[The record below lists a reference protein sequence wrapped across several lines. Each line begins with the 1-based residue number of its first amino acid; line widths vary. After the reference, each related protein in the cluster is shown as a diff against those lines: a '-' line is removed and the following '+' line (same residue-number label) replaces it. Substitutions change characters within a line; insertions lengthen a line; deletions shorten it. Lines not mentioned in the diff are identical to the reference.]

1 MNKFLKTFFL
11 LITVVFTVSCDKN
24 DDTTSLPLRDYA
36 AQYDTDIENI
46 EEFLKTHYL
55 EVVSNPGATE
65 DMDVTYTKIPTGG
78 TQSSIWNQT
87 TYPLLTRNVTVK
99 QNGADITYK
108 IYYLKLREGSGPN
121 SKFPC
126 NVDRVLTSYNGKY
139 ISTETVE
146 ENGND
151 VEKLKIT
158 QFEESI
164 NPQTFFN
171 LTSVIRGWSEIFPQ
185 FSTGSYTGNPDGT
198 TSFFDFGAGVM
209 FIPSGLA
216 YYGSSTGSIPAYSPL
231 IFSFKL
237 YEIERT
243 DQDGDGIPSFQE
255 DLNNDRYMYVLEDGV
270 TNPDNTNEIAV
281 QIPGSNPPRYYRND
295 NVPDFIDNDDDGDFF
310 TTAGEIENPLTGEPF
325 PFVDIPTCADGKK
338 KHLSN
343 VCN

>member
-36 AQYDTDIENI
+36 TQYETDLDRI
-46 EEFLKTHYL
+46 EEFLKTHYI
-55 EVVSNPGATE
+55 EVVSSPGAAE
-65 DMDVTYTKIPTGG
+65 DMNVTYTEIPTGG
-78 TQSSIWNQT
+78 TQTSIWNQT
-87 TYPLLTRNVTVK
+87 TYPLQTRNVTVK
-99 QNGADITYK
+99 QNNVDITYK
-108 IYYLKLREGSGPN
+108 IYYLKLRDGSSSN
-121 SKFPC
+121 SKYPC
-126 NVDRVLTSYNGKY
+126 NVDNVLTSYNGKY

-164 NPQTFFN
+164 NPQAFLS
-171 LTSVIRGWSEIFPQ
+171 LTNVIRGWSEIFPQ
-185 FSTGSYTGNPDGT
+185 FSTGSYSGNPDGT

-216 YYGSSTGSIPAYSPL
+216 YFGTPTTSIPVYSPL

-237 YEIERT
+237 YEIERA
-243 DQDGDGIPSFQE
+243 DQDGDGIPSYLE
-255 DLNNDRYMYVLEDGV
+255 DINGDRYLNVLSEGV
-270 TNPDNTNEIAV
+270 VNPDDTDGDEI
-281 QIPGSNPPRYYRND
+281 
-295 NVPDFIDNDDDGDFF
+295 PDFLDIDDDGDFF
-310 TTAGEIENPLTGEPF
+310 TTASEIRNPVTGEAF
-325 PFVDIPTCADGKK
+325 PFTDIPTCTDGKK

-343 VCN
+343 ICH